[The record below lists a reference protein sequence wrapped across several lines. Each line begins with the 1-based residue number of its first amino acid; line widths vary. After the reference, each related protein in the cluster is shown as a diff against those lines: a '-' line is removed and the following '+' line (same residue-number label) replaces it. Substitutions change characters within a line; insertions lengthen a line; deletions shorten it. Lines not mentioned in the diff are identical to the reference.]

1 MNLEPLL
8 TTQEVAERLKLS
20 AKTVRKLRTKGLV
33 PLDFGGNFRYRA
45 KDVAAYIEQ
54 CAEAAKRE
62 AGFDLDIPPFPHPL
76 KRVAEGADKV
86 LPFRELKNERE
97 ERNVLGR

>member
-8 TTQEVAERLKLS
+8 TTQEVAEQLKLS
-20 AKTVRKLRTKGLV
+20 PKTVRGVRAKGLV

-45 KDVAAYIEQ
+45 TDVAAYIEQ

-62 AGFDLDIPPFPHPL
+62 AGLGLNIPPFPHPL
-76 KRVAEGADKV
+76 ERVAEGTDKV

-97 ERNVLGR
+97 DRNVLGR

>member
-20 AKTVRKLRTKGLV
+20 AKTVRSLRTKGLV
-33 PLDFGGNFRYRA
+33 PINFGGNFRYRA
-45 KDVAAYIEQ
+45 NDVAAYIEQ
-54 CAEAAKRE
+54 CAEVARKE

-76 KRVAEGADKV
+76 ERVAEGTDKV
-86 LPFRELKNERE
+86 LPFREFKNERE
-97 ERNVLGR
+97 DRNVLGR